1 MNCVINSF
9 CFSSEVLEAIE
20 NVVQG
25 VFQSLAQKKAPVLT
39 LANRTDWRNIE

>member
-1 MNCVINSF
+1 MIRIINSL

-20 NVVQG
+20 NVIQG

-39 LANRTDWRNIE
+39 VANTRDWRNIE